1 MNFFFFTGISNF
13 KMSELALLNDVKN
26 FHQRMPKFEAPVW
39 EMLTPRKIY
48 SFDTNAPEI
57 GMLSPTKDGMNIV
70 LGQTMAIINEEAR
83 KVLHRTLEFKR
94 LNHGYRR
101 YHPLYG
107 MQYMLDL
114 LMKYHRHIGRNR
126 RRMTVHVRHH
136 AYLQQPFGNL
146 IYAIEKSDLNSA
158 VNFILPLAGRMAQ
171 FERFM
176 ENYENVVLKGGEK
189 ATLLVLYFTEV
200 SPAAEHV
207 KLYERYRKKYPE
219 AKLNWIEMN
228 GQFSRSLA
236 LTMGA
241 SQFHPNSLLFFC
253 DVDVAF
259 TAAFLE
265 RCRRNTVK
273 EKQVYYPIVFSQYAP
288 EVSSWNEDYDNTT
301 FRYSSDIGFW
311 RLYGFGITCQYRT
324 DFDGIG
330 GFDTTIQGWGMEDV
344 QLYDR
349 YVLSEVHTVFRAA
362 DPGLVHIYHEV
373 SCDKNLQEKQLTM
386 CYASKAR
393 TYGSQRKLYE
403 VLNEKGYLKNY

>member
-1 MNFFFFTGISNF
+1 
-13 KMSELALLNDVKN
+13 MSELALLNDVKN
-26 FHQRMPKFEAPVW
+26 FHQRMPKSEAPVW

-101 YHPLYG
+101 YHPLHG

-146 IYAIEKSDLNSA
+146 IYAIEKSALDSA

-200 SPAAEHV
+200 SPAVEHV

-241 SQFHPNSLLFFC
+241 SQFQPNSLLFFC

-259 TAAFLE
+259 AAAFLE

-288 EVSSWNEDYDNTT
+288 EVSYWNEHYDNTT
-301 FRYSSDIGFW
+301 FRYSNDIGFW

-362 DPGLVHIYHEV
+362 DPDLVHIYHEV

-386 CYASKAR
+386 CYASKAQ
-393 TYGSQRKLYE
+393 TYGSQKKLYE